1 MFFWKRD
8 SKSHSEKAVR
18 NGPTARSSS
27 NGQSRFNGRP
37 VESRAR
43 TSDTGTMEEPNVL
56 TRYFGSGPYPD
67 GALSSERRQKILMY
81 QLLIV
86 LSIAASIL
94 AVAVVYLATTSRVEP
109 FFVAVNTE
117 TGDVVD
123 ARPVSTTKF
132 LSERMVTSRI
142 EEIITGLRTVYTDP
156 RATRL
161 GYEEAWRYI
170 MPATKADQWLR
181 DYLSPEGAENPIT
194 LVGKQQRSVVDMQV
208 TLVQGTRT
216 YQVTWGERHVNT
228 KNSIREIVMTGSVS
242 ILRVDLNDKD
252 ALMLNPIGLF
262 VDGISF
268 SETRSRI
275 VGTSRT
281 D

>member
-8 SKSHSEKAVR
+8 SKSSSENVVR
-18 NGPTARSSS
+18 DRPSPRSST

-37 VESRAR
+37 EESRR
-43 TSDTGTMEEPNVL
+43 TSDTGSTEESDVL

-67 GALSSERRQKILMY
+67 GALSSERRQKVLMY
-81 QLLIV
+81 QLLMV

-94 AVAVVYLATTSRVEP
+94 AIAVVYLATTSRVEP
-109 FFVAVNTE
+109 FFVAVNSE

-181 DYLSPEGAENPIT
+181 DYLSPEGTENPIT
-194 LVGKQQRSVVDMQV
+194 LVGKQQRSVMDMQV

-275 VGTSRT
+275 VGTSSS